1 MKKLHSEGRD
11 KVIRSAMRRIDY
23 LALERSIIDVLGTVR
38 GCHLAELVEAVRFRL
53 EHEKVLMD
61 VRDMES

>member
-1 MKKLHSEGRD
+1 
-11 KVIRSAMRRIDY
+11 MRRIDY
-23 LALERSIIDVLGTVR
+23 LALERSLIDVLGTVR

>member
-1 MKKLHSEGRD
+1 MNIQEATD

-23 LALERSIIDVLGTVR
+23 LAFERSLIEVLGTVR

-53 EHEKVLMD
+53 EH
-61 VRDMES
+61 